1 MPVGGRAIGKTGF
14 SSGLSASGK
23 DFIDDIK
30 ISIILYQIPIHS
42 QWGVININSSHTF
55 CFFYSS
61 LFI

>member
-42 QWGVININSSHTF
+42 Q
-55 CFFYSS
+55 
-61 LFI
+61 